1 MWSFV
6 MRLTIFVMVLSLA
19 PLLSGCGGAGD
30 SQGAENVPM
39 PEATFVP
46 VPTFT
51 PTPEAQAPATLAPD
65 TPTPEAIETVAVAP
79 TQGET
84 VATPEPVEEESQ
96 PEAAPAATEPPLA
109 ESAPASNPRLVVSAD
124 AVNVRL
130 GPGTGYEQIAVATRN
145 SQFDVTGRN
154 ETGDWWQVCCFD
166 GRPGWLFGTLV
177 DLQNTA
183 SVAIAADIPSPPVA
197 TPTPEPVAVAPPPAQ
212 EPAPQPEVAPPPPAA
227 EPPPAPPSTSH
238 SGTAGNFD
246 PNAQYQIVH
255 YRVRGFGENNGGVFN
270 QGGQHHIFITVL
282 DQNGNGIDGVILK
295 DAVGDKVNI
304 VTGSKGP
311 GKAEHAMYWDP
322 YKLYVASDPSGP
334 VTSQISNQMNTA
346 HPHIPDIVGRI
357 GSTDNEYAI
366 CPTPDDRCSPP
377 FYHAHWSYEITFQ
390 KVR

>member
-1 MWSFV
+1 
-6 MRLTIFVMVLSLA
+6 MRLISFAMILSLA
-19 PLLSGCGGAGD
+19 IILSGCSGGSD
-30 SQGAENVPM
+30 SQSADSVPT

-51 PTPEAQAPATLAPD
+51 PTPEAEAPEPLAPD
-65 TPTPEAIETVAVAP
+65 TPTPEAIETVAAAP
-79 TQGET
+79 AQDET
-84 VATPEPVEEESQ
+84 VVTPEPVEEATL
-96 PEAAPAATEPPLA
+96 PEAAPAATEAPLT
-109 ESAPASNPRLVVSAD
+109 ENAPASNPRLVVNAD

-145 SQFDVTGRN
+145 TQFDVTGRN

-177 DLQNTA
+177 DLQNIA

-197 TPTPEPVAVAPPPAQ
+197 TPSLEPVAVAPPPAQ
-212 EPAPQPEVAPPPPAA
+212 EPAPQPEVEAPPPAA

-255 YRVRGFGENNGGVFN
+255 YHVRGFGENNGGVFN

-282 DQNGNGIDGVILK
+282 DQNGNGIDGVVIK

-346 HPHIPDIVGRI
+346 HPHIPDIIGRI
-357 GSTDNEYAI
+357 GSTENEYAI
-366 CPTPDDRCSPP
+366 CPTPDDRCTPP